1 MGFSS
6 QKLVRCPRGVGPTI
20 QPLDW
25 MGRFFPTELPNLGWG
40 WGVPTVVPPTN
51 PQASNIMNKKKLLAL
66 GVPLSAVVPAITCI
80 QRAAQDRGTKR
91 KPQQVIVQLIAE
103 PEAYLTDPHYA
114 ALAAAVLEDRRF
126 EPAAPI
132 TYQVWGS
139 DIDPQALHQMQQA
152 CRVPG
157 ARAAA
162 VMPDAHVGYG
172 LPIGGVLATEGVV
185 IPYAVGVDIAC
196 RMRLSITDLPYAVV
210 QENDPQSCQ
219 GLDRALERGTLF
231 GTGRQ
236 FKTPHS
242 HEVLDRDW
250 TLTAVT
256 RENKD
261 RAWKQL
267 GSSGSGNHFVEWG
280 VVDLPLADLGLPAGR
295 YVGLLSHS
303 GSRGTGAAVCARYSQ
318 IARQNLPARYK
329 DDSAMAHLA
338 WLDLKSQAGQ
348 EYWAAMNLMG
358 DYAAANHQVIHDQ
371 VLRLAGA
378 QPLAVIE
385 NHHNFAW
392 QETYHGQA
400 WVVHRKGATPAG
412 KGVLGVIPG
421 SMASPC
427 FLVRGKGEPTSL
439 HSASHG
445 AGRQMSRTA
454 ALARFQWGE
463 WKTHLQHKN
472 VRLLAGGLDEVPGAY
487 KDIRTVMAAQEDLV
501 ETLATFH
508 PRIVMMC
515 GDGSRAED

>member
-1 MGFSS
+1 MSH
-6 QKLVRCPRGVGPTI
+6 
-20 QPLDW
+20 D
-25 MGRFFPTELPNLGWG
+25 FPTEIPNPPDGRTVQMD
-40 WGVPTVVPPTN
+40 VPTTILRR
-51 PQASNIMNKKKLLAL
+51 SGKMNKKKLLAL
-66 GVPLSAVVPAITCI
+66 GVPLAAVVPAIGCI
-80 QRAAQDRGTKR
+80 QRAAQDRATKR
-91 KPQQVIVQLIAE
+91 KPQQVIAE
-103 PEAYLTDPHYA
+103 LLAAPESCFADPHYA
-114 ALAAAVLEDRRF
+114 ALAAAVLEDRCF
-126 EPAAPI
+126 TPQAPI
-132 TYQVWGS
+132 DYRVWGD
-139 DIDPQALHQMQQA
+139 DIDSQALYQMQQA

-172 LPIGGVLATEGVV
+172 LPIGGVLATAGVV

-196 RMRLSITDLPYAVV
+196 RMRLSITDLPYDTV
-210 QENDPQSCQ
+210 QTNDPKGCQ
-219 GLDRALERGTLF
+219 ALDRALEKGTLF
-231 GTGRQ
+231 GTGGRFQ
-236 FKTPHS
+236 KPHH

-250 TLTAVT
+250 TVTAVT

-261 RAWKQL
+261 RAWRQL

-280 VVDLPLADLGLPAGR
+280 VIDLPADELGLPAGR

-303 GSRGTGAAVCARYSQ
+303 GSRGTGAAVCGRYSQ

-329 DDSAMAHLA
+329 DDPALAHLA
-338 WLDLKSQAGQ
+338 WLDLESQAGH

-358 DYAAANHQVIHDQ
+358 DYAAANHQIIHDQ

-378 QPLAVIE
+378 QAVAVIE

-392 QETYHGQA
+392 QETHQGQS
-400 WVVHRKGATPAG
+400 WIVHRKGATPAG

-427 FLVRGKGEPTSL
+427 FLVRGKGEPHSID
-439 HSASHG
+439 SASHG

-454 ALARFQWGE
+454 ALGKFQWGE

-487 KDIRTVMAAQEDLV
+487 KDIRAVMAAQADLV

>member
-1 MGFSS
+1 
-6 QKLVRCPRGVGPTI
+6 
-20 QPLDW
+20 
-25 MGRFFPTELPNLGWG
+25 
-40 WGVPTVVPPTN
+40 
-51 PQASNIMNKKKLLAL
+51 MNKKKLLAL
-66 GVPLSAVVPAITCI
+66 GVPLTAVVPAIGCI
-80 QRAAQDRGTKR
+80 QRAAQDREHKR
-91 KPQQVIVQLIAE
+91 KPAQVIVELLAA
-103 PEAYLTDPHYA
+103 PENYLQDPHYA
-114 ALAAAVLEDRRF
+114 DLATAVLEDRQY
-126 EPAAPI
+126 EPEAAI
-132 TYQVWGS
+132 DYRVWGT
-139 DIDPQALHQMQQA
+139 DIDDAALFQMQQA
-152 CRVPG
+152 CRVPA

-196 RMRLSITDLPYAVV
+196 RMRLSITDLPVEVV
-210 QENDPQSCQ
+210 EDNDPRQCAT
-219 GLDRALERGTLF
+219 LDKALERGTLF
-231 GTGRQ
+231 GAGGG
-236 FKTPHS
+236 FKSRHQ

-250 TLTAVT
+250 TMTAVT

-267 GSSGSGNHFVEWG
+267 GTSGSGNHFVEWG
-280 VVDLPLADLGLPAGR
+280 VIELPEADLGLPAGR

-318 IARQNLPARYK
+318 IARQSLPVRYR
-329 DDSAMAHLA
+329 DDKHLAHLA
-338 WLDLKSQAGQ
+338 WLSLDSQAGQ

-358 DYAAANHQVIHDQ
+358 EYAAANHQVIHEK

-378 QPLAVIE
+378 QALNVIE

-392 QETYHGQA
+392 QEIHDGQN

-412 KGVLGVIPG
+412 PGDLGVIPG

-427 FLVRGKGEPTSL
+427 FVVRGLGGPGSL
-439 HSASHG
+439 NSASHG

-454 ALARFQWGE
+454 AMAKFKWAE
-463 WKTHLQHKN
+463 WKDHLRHKN

-487 KDIRTVMAAQEDLV
+487 KDIRQVMAAQDDLV
-501 ETLATFH
+501 QSIAVFH